1 MPGLLPGRCF
11 WALAIAEAHEL
22 LLAAG
27 PFHIDQIS
35 LGWVKATLRHGE
47 PSKSGSIH
55 SGKLREKLRR
65 CIVKVAST
73 KELVRQSNSVFLMC
87 RYAIEFE
94 RIGSECPSR

>member
-1 MPGLLPGRCF
+1 MPDLLPGRCF

-27 PFHIDQIS
+27 PFHIDETS

-47 PSKSGSIH
+47 PGKSDSIH

-65 CIVKVAST
+65 RIAKVAST
-73 KELVRQSNSVFLMC
+73 KEPVRQSNSVFLMC
-87 RYAIEFE
+87 RYALNSIV
-94 RIGSECPSR
+94 